1 MLKFPKSAALAVVAL
16 AAFTSPALADGD
28 ADAGSKVFKKCKAC
42 HAVGDGAKHRV
53 GPELNDLFGRNAGG
67 ADGYKYSKAMI
78 EAGEGGLV
86 WDAASLTEYLAK
98 PKAMIKGTKMAF
110 AGLKKDDDIANVLA
124 YLKTFSTETA
134 AAPAAVEAEEKPV
147 ETADA
152 GTAAEAEPAA
162 EMAVEKSQG
171 AFGLGRK
178 AMPDEIAAWDIDV
191 RPDGTG
197 LPEGKGTVAQGEPIY
212 SENCAV
218 CHGDFG
224 EGAGRWPVL
233 AGGQDT
239 LLKDRPV
246 KTIGSYWPYLS
257 TVFDYVRR
265 AMPFGNARSL
275 SDDDVYALTAYLMYL
290 NDIVDD
296 EEFELSKDNFTEM
309 RLPNEANFIAD
320 DRLSEPHYAK
330 GLEPCMTDCKP
341 GPVEI
346 TARAQVIDVT
356 PEGEGDE
363 NSGGGID

>member
-1 MLKFPKSAALAVVAL
+1 M
-16 AAFTSPALADGD
+16 T
-28 ADAGSKVFKKCKAC
+28 
-42 HAVGDGAKHRV
+42 
-53 GPELNDLFGRNAGG
+53 
-67 ADGYKYSKAMI
+67 

-86 WDAASLTEYLAK
+86 WGDDTLTEYLTK

-110 AGLKKDDDIANVLA
+110 AGLKKDDDVANVLA
-124 YLKTFSTETA
+124 YLKSFSQEMA
-134 AAPAAVEAEEKPV
+134 AAPAAVETKPA
-147 ETADA
+147 ETAE
-152 GTAAEAEPAA
+152 AAPASGEPAA
-162 EMAVEKSQG
+162 EPAMAVEASQG

-178 AMPDEIAAWDIDV
+178 AMPDEIAAWDIDI

-212 SENCAV
+212 AENCAV

-290 NDIVDD
+290 NDIVED
-296 EEFELSKDNFTEM
+296 EDFELSKENFTSY

-320 DRLSEPHYAK
+320 DRLSEPYYAK